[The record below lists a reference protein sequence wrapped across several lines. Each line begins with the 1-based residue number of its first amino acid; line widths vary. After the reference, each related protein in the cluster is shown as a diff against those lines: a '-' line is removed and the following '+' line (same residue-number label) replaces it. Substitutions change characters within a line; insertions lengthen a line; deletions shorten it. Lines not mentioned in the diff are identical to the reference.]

1 MIGHAI
7 DPPNLADVEPDFSR
21 PFVAERLG
29 VIMAPSGDANEAWGV
44 LNPAGVRA
52 ADGGMHL
59 FPRIV
64 AEGNFSRIGHA
75 RVRYDRGA
83 PIGVERLGLVL
94 EPREAYEIGPAGGGV
109 EDPRACYITALGM
122 YVMTYTAFVPFEPR
136 VAIAVSNDLVT
147 WRRLGLVRYALQN
160 GVPDLNACGN
170 KDATMFPD
178 VVLDPDGVPSLAILH
193 RPTTRIAFHH
203 EGCDLTKPPCAEET
217 KENVWISYIP
227 LADAQADVSA
237 LTAIAKH
244 ETVMAP
250 EQPWEDHKVG
260 AGPPPVRLPYGWL
273 QLYHA
278 VSFPSGHPRY
288 AMGAVILDPQ
298 RPSRVLYR
306 TPVPILEPSA
316 GYERSGTVAD
326 VVFPTATDLRTDGR
340 LDVYYGAAD
349 RVIAVARLTIPVSL
363 PGSEHL

>member
-1 MIGHAI
+1 MIAHTVT
-7 DPPNLADVEPDFSR
+7 PPKPADAEPVPPF

-29 VIMAPSGDANEAWGV
+29 VIMTPSGDANEAWGV

-52 ADGGMHL
+52 ADGVMHL

-64 AEGNFSRIGHA
+64 AEGNFSRIGHV
-75 RVRYDRGA
+75 RVRFDRNA
-83 PIGVERLGLVL
+83 PIGVERIGLAL
-94 EPREAYEIGPAGGGV
+94 EPREQYEVGPAGGGV
-109 EDPRACYITALGM
+109 EDPRACYIAALGT

-147 WRRLGLVRYALQN
+147 WRRLGLVRYALQA

-203 EGCDLTKPPCAEET
+203 DGCDLSTPPCGEET
-217 KENVWISYIP
+217 KENVWISYVP

-250 EQPWEDHKVG
+250 AQPWEDHKVG
-260 AGPPPVRLPYGWL
+260 AGAPPVRLPYGWL
-273 QLYHA
+273 LLYHA
-278 VSFPSGHPRY
+278 VSTPGGHPRY
-288 AMGAVILDPQ
+288 AMGAVILDPL

-306 TPVPILEPSA
+306 TPAPILEPSA

-326 VVFPTATDLRTDGR
+326 VVFPTATDLRADGK

-349 RVIAVARLTIPVSL
+349 RVIAVARFTIPVSL
-363 PGSEHL
+363 PRPKR